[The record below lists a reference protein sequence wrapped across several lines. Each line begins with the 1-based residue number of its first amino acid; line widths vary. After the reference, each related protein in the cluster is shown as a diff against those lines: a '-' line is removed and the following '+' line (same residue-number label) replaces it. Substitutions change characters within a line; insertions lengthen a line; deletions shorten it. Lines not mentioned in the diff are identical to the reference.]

1 MVYLTVKPFFLLI
14 FVYKIIIVEYN
25 LYKININN
33 NNALCRFNKV
43 YTRDCYE
50 HRP

>member
-1 MVYLTVKPFFLLI
+1 MVYLTIKPFLLLI
-14 FVYKIIIVEYN
+14 FVYKVIIVEYN
-25 LYKININN
+25 LYKININ

-50 HRP
+50 YRP

>member
-1 MVYLTVKPFFLLI
+1 MVCFDCQTIFLLI
-14 FVYKIIIVEYN
+14 FVYKFIIVEYN
-25 LYKININN
+25 LYKININ